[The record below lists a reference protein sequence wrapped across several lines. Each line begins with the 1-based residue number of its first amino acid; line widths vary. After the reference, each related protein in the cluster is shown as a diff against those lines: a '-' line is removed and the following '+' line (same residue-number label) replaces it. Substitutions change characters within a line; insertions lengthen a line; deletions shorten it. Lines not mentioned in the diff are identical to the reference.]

1 VVTACRG
8 VKLRDKQCFRAKL
21 SLMVA
26 DKILYLNKRLTLS
39 DKNIGEL
46 ITISL
51 VKKLFEEV
59 FVLLGLCFL
68 VFFRCFLFP

>member
-1 VVTACRG
+1 LC
-8 VKLRDKQCFRAKL
+8 
-21 SLMVA
+21 
-26 DKILYLNKRLTLS
+26 LNKRSTLT